1 MARHPSNRLA
11 VAAAALLLALT
22 TACSSSGDARPP
34 GPGAATPG
42 PVAGDATV
50 PPPQAGPPAWGGEL
64 CSQPAVTCAEHA
76 GLPTVLVAR
85 PGSRLDDVV
94 LVDLGGPGTSVE
106 QTLERLADLDLF
118 AGHDVLV
125 VGEAWE
131 VTPPTDACLSAEAAR
146 VASWAAI
153 TAPGSSTGASCDPSR
168 WRFVPADYR
177 AAVADALAPS
187 HGRVTSGVGVSFG
200 AVRVAAALTA
210 DVPLLLLSPAPVAG
224 SSGAV
229 DAARADAVL
238 QRARALCAG
247 RPACTGVLDRLGA
260 GRSLEARDYEAALAL
275 VGSAP
280 DPDLLRETV
289 AALGARTG
297 TGSADTLTRQAY
309 AATFR
314 YGDGAVLPNLLSYR
328 AGTCGW
334 YSGTGAPSP
343 TSPTSEA
350 DATGGTGLAALLDAV
365 LSCGAGPTTPPAID
379 LVGRRGCVV
388 TARDDVVTPPALTR
402 PWTSGGSALVLRA
415 GGMSAHGALD
425 GTAAS
430 LLSRVPASLSAC

>member
-11 VAAAALLLALT
+11 AAATALLLALT
-22 TACSSSGDARPP
+22 AACSSSGDARPP

-42 PVAGDATV
+42 PVAADATV
-50 PPPQAGPPAWGGEL
+50 PPPQAGPPDWGGEL
-64 CSQPAVTCAEHA
+64 CSQTAVTCAEHA

-131 VTPPTDACLSAEAAR
+131 VTPPSDACLSAEAAR
-146 VASWAAI
+146 IASWAAI
-153 TAPGSSTGASCDPSR
+153 TAPGSSSGASCDPSR

-177 AAVADALAPS
+177 AAVADALAPV

-200 AVRVAAALTA
+200 AVRVAAALPV

-224 SSGAV
+224 SSVAV

-238 QRARALCAG
+238 RRARTLCAG
-247 RPACTGVLDRLGA
+247 RPACSGVLDRLGA
-260 GRSLEARDYEAALAL
+260 GHPLEARDYEAALAL

-280 DPDLLRETV
+280 DPALLRETV
-289 AALGARTG
+289 AALGGR

-334 YSGTGAPSP
+334 YSGPGA
-343 TSPTSEA
+343 TSPTSGTGV
-350 DATGGTGLAALLDAV
+350 TGGTGLAALLDAV
-365 LSCGAGPTTPPAID
+365 LSCGVGPTTPPAID
-379 LVGRRGCVV
+379 LGGRRGCVV
-388 TARDDVVTPPALTR
+388 TARDDVVTPSALTR
-402 PWTSGGSALVLRA
+402 PWTSGDSALVLRA
-415 GGMSAHGALD
+415 GGMSAHGAVD